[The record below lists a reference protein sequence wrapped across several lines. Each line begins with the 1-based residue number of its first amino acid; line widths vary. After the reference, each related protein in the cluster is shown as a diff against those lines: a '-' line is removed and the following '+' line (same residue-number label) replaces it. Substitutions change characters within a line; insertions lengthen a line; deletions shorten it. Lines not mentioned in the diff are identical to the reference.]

1 MTTIYYTYRSMV
13 VNTSGTIY
21 TVSQNPAALVL
32 YYFPGVLIPANL
44 IMTFNFTTNLVN
56 IKYKNIT
63 INGVSS
69 TLIAT
74 NTTTQL
80 FSLTINNDI
89 AVNSNVTIT
98 F

>member
-1 MTTIYYTYRSMV
+1 MV

-44 IMTFNFTTNLVN
+44 NMTFNFTTNLAN
-56 IKYKNIT
+56 IKYKNMT

-69 TLIAT
+69 TLVAT

-89 AVNSNVTIT
+89 AANSNVTIT
-98 F
+98 FEFQAPNN